1 MSTDAPIHECESE
14 IDHYTGHYVPY
25 SLRRVCGYFNVP
37 DDANIVGYAA
47 SFQDALLSPPQ
58 RPRLWDMTLPRM
70 SFQMAAILTTISLA
84 TVLI

>member
-1 MSTDAPIHECESE
+1 MICFNTQGKGAMST
-14 IDHYTGHYVPY
+14 YWLKGF
-25 SLRRVCGYFNVP
+25 L

-47 SFQDALLSPPQ
+47 SSQDALLSPPQ